1 MKPRLR
7 TLLLTFDS
15 IVVFLFSCFKREVEG
30 IVMVLSI
37 LIASFT
43 SFNRRVS
50 SNFICKGFPFL
61 HPLEEVASCVCVWFF
76 LFFFDRV

>member
-1 MKPRLR
+1 MIAKPRLR

-15 IVVFLFSCFKREVEG
+15 IVVFLFSCFKQEVEG

-43 SFNRRVS
+43 SFNLRVS
-50 SNFICKGFPFL
+50 SNFILQGFSFPSSTGRSD
-61 HPLEEVASCVCVWFF
+61 VCVCECV
-76 LFFFDRV
+76 RVF